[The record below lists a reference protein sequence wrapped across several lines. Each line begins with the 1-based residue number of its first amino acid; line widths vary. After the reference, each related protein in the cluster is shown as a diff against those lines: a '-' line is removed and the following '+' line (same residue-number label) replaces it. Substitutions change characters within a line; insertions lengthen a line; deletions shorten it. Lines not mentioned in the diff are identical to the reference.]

1 MYICTKKMFVTCKYA
16 SFSVPL
22 QQNYRCMPTA
32 IVLSLT
38 KYSDTG
44 SIAHLYT
51 AEQGRMQYAVYGN
64 KYKGVLRPLS
74 IVEFTSAKR
83 QNAPQQMGSITSVS
97 LSYTPQLLS
106 VDVQRQCVAM
116 FIAEILSTTLRH
128 PMSDQPLFDW
138 LCEVIK
144 HLDTDVDISNLHLY
158 FLIEYASHLG
168 IGIDDTEH
176 PDWYQ
181 APTSRQERQ
190 QRLRALCLYYSEHI
204 EEFSTPKSLDV
215 LMEVFD

>member
-1 MYICTKKMFVTCKYA
+1 M
-16 SFSVPL
+16 
-22 QQNYRCMPTA
+22 QQNYAIMPTA

-44 SIAHLYT
+44 SIVHLYT
-51 AEQGRMQYAVYGN
+51 AEQGRMQYAIYGN
-64 KYKGVLRPLS
+64 KYKGILRPLS
-74 IVEFTSAKR
+74 IVEFTTTKR
-83 QNAPQQMGSITSVS
+83 KNAPQQMSS
-97 LSYTPQLLS
+97 LSSASLLCTPQLLAT
-106 VDVQRQCVAM
+106 DVRRQCVAM

-138 LCEVIK
+138 LCEVIQ
-144 HLDTDVDISNLHLY
+144 HLDTDTDISNLHLH
-158 FLIEYASHLG
+158 FLIEYATHLG

-181 APTSRQERQ
+181 TPTSRQERQ

-204 EEFSTPKSLDV
+204 EEFTIPKSLDV

>member
-1 MYICTKKMFVTCKYA
+1 
-16 SFSVPL
+16 
-22 QQNYRCMPTA
+22 MPTA

-44 SIAHLYT
+44 SIVHLYT

-74 IVEFTSAKR
+74 IVEYVATKR
-83 QNAPQQMGSITSVS
+83 QNAPQQMGSITSAS

-106 VDVQRQCVAM
+106 IDVQRQCVAM

-138 LCEVIK
+138 LCEVIH
-144 HLDTDVDISNLHLY
+144 HLDTDADISNLHLH
-158 FLIEYASHLG
+158 FLIKYANFLG
-168 IGIDDTEH
+168 VGIDDTEH
-176 PDWYQ
+176 PDWF
-181 APTSRQERQ
+181 AVPSSRIERQ
-190 QRLRALCLYYSEHI
+190 QRLRALTTYYEQHI
-204 EEFSTPKSLDV
+204 EDFRPPKSLDV
-215 LMEVFD
+215 LIEVFD